1 MKASWLGSLR
11 NKSPFSV
18 KIRSYF
24 RGQKTGLISRV
35 KRNECCRAVYDV
47 GCVWGN
53 FTGSA
58 IEGLVKPCGVNY
70 SKTVLVIRCH
80 TDRITMVGASVVP
93 QILHGTLRDVLY
105 KAYMAYWAECRFG
118 ARGAA
123 PGTCQVRCRQFPR
136 RIDFATS
143 RKFRIFGPA

>member
-1 MKASWLGSLR
+1 VL
-11 NKSPFSV
+11 
-18 KIRSYF
+18 
-24 RGQKTGLISRV
+24 KTGLVSRV

-58 IEGLVKPCGVNY
+58 IEGLVKPCGVNNSKTGLVKPCDVNY
-70 SKTVLVIRCH
+70 SKTVLVIICH
-80 TDRITMVGASVVP
+80 TDRITMVGASVVS
-93 QILHGTLRDVLY
+93 QILHGTLPDVPY
-105 KAYMAYWAECRFG
+105 KAYMAYWAEYRFG

-123 PGTCQVRCRQFPR
+123 PCTCQVRCRQFPR